1 MAEGTTMSSEIKPGD
16 LVVMFMRDDEAVGHL
31 WAACTAYSNRYDDEG
46 EHSSAEDCEVI
57 NEA

>member
-1 MAEGTTMSSEIKPGD
+1 MSSEIKPGD